1 MMDRDSEK
9 ILLLV
14 DQCDRGNG
22 RDLHWPLG
30 QGAEGKA
37 RFSALL
43 LNLQYEGYLYEENG
57 QETGWFLKKAPGP
70 AQSVYFGEYHLTE
83 KGRQWVSSRRPSS
96 E

>member
-22 RDLHWPLG
+22 RDFHWPLG
-30 QGAEGKA
+30 QGTERKA

-57 QETGWFLKKAPGP
+57 QETGWF
-70 AQSVYFGEYHLTE
+70 
-83 KGRQWVSSRRPSS
+83 
-96 E
+96 